1 MNATKRFDFGENW
14 KLFLSTLSD
23 DDVNAAKSSLVSLIN
38 AEDLTDKTFLDIGS
52 GSGLFS
58 LSAHLLG
65 ANVVSFDYD
74 VTSVNCTNQLKN
86 KHSKSALSWRIEQGD
101 ILDDDTTVRLTYQT
115 NSTGYSFCNP
125 FLCNHFP

>member
-1 MNATKRFDFGENW
+1 MNATKCFDFGENW

-23 DDVNAAKSSLVSLIN
+23 DDINTAKSSLVSLIN

-74 VTSVNCTNQLKN
+74 VTSSLATL
-86 KHSKSALSWRIEQGD
+86 
-101 ILDDDTTVRLTYQT
+101 Y
-115 NSTGYSFCNP
+115 
-125 FLCNHFP
+125 